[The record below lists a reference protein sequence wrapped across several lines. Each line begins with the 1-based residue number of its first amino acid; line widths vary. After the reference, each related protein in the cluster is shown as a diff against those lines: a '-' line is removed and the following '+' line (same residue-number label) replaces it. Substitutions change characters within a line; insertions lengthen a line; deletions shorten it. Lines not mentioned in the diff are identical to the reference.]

1 MEQTTK
7 CRGCGTRV
15 PLRARDCFFCKAP
28 DPVIQ
33 SDPADV
39 RRVAAWYVGAVVMV
53 ASVAAAILSF
63 IRL

>member
-1 MEQTTK
+1 MDLTTK
-7 CRGCGTRV
+7 CRGCGTPV
-15 PLRARDCFFCKAP
+15 SPRARVCFFCKAP

-33 SDPADV
+33 PDPSDV

-63 IRL
+63 IHL